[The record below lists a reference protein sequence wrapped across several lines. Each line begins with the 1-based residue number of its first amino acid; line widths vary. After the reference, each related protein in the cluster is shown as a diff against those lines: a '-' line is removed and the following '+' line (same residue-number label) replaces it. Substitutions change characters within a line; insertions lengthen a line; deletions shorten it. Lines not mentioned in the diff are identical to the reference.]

1 MNYFIF
7 SLLLLMPLNSIN
19 MEYLKKYFV
28 LEAPKNPAVIAN
40 PSVAPLKVKVGIIHI
55 PDNIN
60 FPQLIKTLTEAAK
73 NNELQGLI
81 LLIDNNGGDVGQFST
96 VHDLIKKITTIKPI
110 VGLVCGSAY
119 SCGYM
124 IASATNYLMCSEGS
138 NIGSIGAIV
147 ELQKFRDLHLAANPN
162 NHLNTAVD
170 VEIWTGGTY
179 KAMSNPNS
187 ALTEIQRN
195 YIKEFVEK
203 TYQYFINLVARNR
216 NLSAE
221 NYMDWADAK
230 IFMGYEAVELGL
242 VDEIGTIL
250 DAEQKVLELI
260 KQKSPDASFE
270 STIETVELN

>member
-1 MNYFIF
+1 
-7 SLLLLMPLNSIN
+7 

-28 LEAPKNPAVIAN
+28 SDTPATQTIEIAPA
-40 PSVAPLKVKVGIIHI
+40 APLKVKVGIIHI

-73 NNELQGLI
+73 NKELQGLI

-138 NIGSIGAIV
+138 NIGSIGAII
-147 ELQKFRDLHLAANPN
+147 ELQKFKDLHLAANPN
-162 NHLNTAVD
+162 NHWNATVD

-179 KAMSNPNS
+179 KGMSNTNL
-187 ALTEIQRN
+187 ALTETQRN
-195 YIKEFVEK
+195 YLKEFVEK

-216 NLSAE
+216 NLSID
-221 NYMDWADAK
+221 NHLDWADAK
-230 IFMGYEAVELGL
+230 IFMGHEALKLGL
-242 VDEIGTIL
+242 VDEIGTLL
-250 DAEQKVLELI
+250 DAEQKILELI
-260 KQKSPDASFE
+260 KQKTSDTVFDN
-270 STIETVELN
+270 TIETVELT